1 MGIETIFIVFGV
13 IIAVA
18 VVAVSKKAKRKRG
31 APSA

>member
-18 VVAVSKKAKRKRG
+18 ITAAVRKAKRK
-31 APSA
+31 